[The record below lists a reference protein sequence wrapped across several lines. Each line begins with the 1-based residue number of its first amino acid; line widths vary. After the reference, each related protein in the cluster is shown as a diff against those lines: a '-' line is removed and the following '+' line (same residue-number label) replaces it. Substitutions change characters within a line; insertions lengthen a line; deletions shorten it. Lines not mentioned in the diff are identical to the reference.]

1 MRVFD
6 TLTQSAKDEIIS
18 NSIGF
23 AKREISD
30 NNLPPSTDVK
40 VLASDYVHQFEII
53 IEDYDQHDPVLI
65 PAWGGPIP
73 VKIPR

>member
-6 TLTQSAKDEIIS
+6 TLSSVSKNEILV

-30 NNLPPSTDVK
+30 DNLPPSTDVK
-40 VLASDYVHQFEII
+40 ALASDYVHQFEII
-53 IEDYDQHDPVLI
+53 IEDYDQLDPVLI
-65 PAWGGPIP
+65 PAWGGPMP

>member
-6 TLTQSAKDEIIS
+6 TLTQQTKDEIIS
-18 NSIGF
+18 NSIAF
-23 AKREISD
+23 AKKEIAD
-30 NNLPPSTDVK
+30 NNLSGVDVK
-40 VLASDYVHQFEII
+40 ILASDYVHQFEII